1 MRWLIRT
8 LWLAVLAALAAA
20 VVLQVRHTEPAL
32 RAATW
37 GLFLVVVLWV
47 GGALLW
53 GAINPPAA
61 NEPDLSELLRNAAN
75 VVITV
80 DGVVLGLIY
89 TFSTSKGAAIPTVVK
104 VGVLA
109 LVVGVVVGLLL
120 YALVAGRITTR
131 PAVAVATG
139 LFSLIAWALA
149 YGLLCIVFALV
160 LPT

>member
-1 MRWLIRT
+1 MRWLVRG

-20 VVLQVRHTEPAL
+20 VVLQVRHDEPAL

-37 GLFLVVVLWV
+37 GLFVVVVLWV

-89 TFSTSKGAAIPTVVK
+89 TFSAGKGTAIPTVVK

-109 LVVGVVVGLLL
+109 LVAGVVVGLLL